1 MPTLEAHFKR
11 LNFGHADLVYPSHDV
26 LRQYHDIILH
36 PMISREAINF
46 GTFELH
52 APARE
57 FLLENTALMK
67 MVPPA
72 ELLMYFR
79 VLAGL
84 KGMMTR
90 VAATLNVRALS
101 EACCVR
107 RGLLELE
114 SA

>member
-1 MPTLEAHFKR
+1 
-11 LNFGHADLVYPSHDV
+11 
-26 LRQYHDIILH
+26 
-36 PMISREAINF
+36 MISRAINSA
-46 GTFELH
+46 FELH